1 MQPAPQR
8 FDSVFKV
15 GCTWG
20 GPCVGSIPTCNFC
33 MEAKIMAE
41 RGKPLP
47 FAKRNDIKAMAENKM
62 PIKVIARALDVSKN
76 TVKKYK

>member
-1 MQPAPQR
+1 
-8 FDSVFKV
+8 
-15 GCTWG
+15 
-20 GPCVGSIPTCNFC
+20 
-33 MEAKIMAE
+33 MAE